1 MSSKQVALEFDQQL
15 AALDLSQRIEFIDNS
30 TQNATFTTS
39 LGKEDQLITHL
50 IDAGSHNISI
60 AAINTRRLF
69 PQTIE
74 LLDTTRQ
81 RYQTKINEYL
91 PDNENIKTYEDS
103 FGANGFYES
112 VEARHE
118 CCRIR
123 KLVPLEE
130 ILNPADAW
138 ITGLRREQS
147 NNRAHVPFCE
157 YSDKFQ
163 VLKFNPLADLT
174 SQLMDELI
182 AKHDVPI
189 NPLHDKGFPSIGCEP
204 CTRAVKPGEDER
216 AGRWWWEND
225 NSRECGLHQR
235 KTLQTNE

>member
-30 TQNATFTTS
+30 TQKATFTTS

-74 LLDTTRQ
+74 LLDATRK
-81 RYQTKINEYL
+81 RYQTKIDEYL
-91 PDNENIKTYEDS
+91 PENQDVKTYEDI
-103 FGANGFYES
+103 FGANGFYDS
-112 VEARHE
+112 IDARHE

-123 KLVPLEE
+123 KLVPLEH
-130 ILNPADAW
+130 ILPPADAW

-157 YSDKFQ
+157 YSDKYQ

-204 CTRAVKPGEDER
+204 CTRAIKPGEDER

-235 KTLQTNE
+235 KTLQTND

>member
-15 AALDLSQRIEFIDNS
+15 AALDLPQRIEFIDNY
-30 TQNATFTTS
+30 TKNATFTTS

-91 PDNENIKTYEDS
+91 PDNENVKTYEDS

-157 YSDKFQ
+157 WSDK
-163 VLKFNPLADLT
+163 
-174 SQLMDELI
+174 
-182 AKHDVPI
+182 
-189 NPLHDKGFPSIGCEP
+189 
-204 CTRAVKPGEDER
+204 
-216 AGRWWWEND
+216 
-225 NSRECGLHQR
+225 
-235 KTLQTNE
+235 